1 MKRLKNERKKIQN
14 LKQIKK
20 NTDYR
25 KLAGSLP
32 VASIKY
38 FFKKVS
44 I

>member
-1 MKRLKNERKKIQN
+1 MKRLKNERKKF
-14 LKQIKK
+14 LK
-20 NTDYR
+20 NADYR

-38 FFKKVS
+38 FFKKVG